1 MIRITRE
8 GIKKRL
14 SINIKM
20 RMIRIMRTRK
30 KLTII
35 IKMKIIIKLIMRIGL
50 E

>member
-35 IKMKIIIKLIMRIGL
+35 IKMKIIIKLKMRIGL